1 MVKRYPGKDHTSRA
15 CEYGN
20 LVYFSAVS
28 APEQTSLYEQTA
40 AILREYDSMFAEL
53 GLKKSAIV
61 NAFVMLDTQDTEGF
75 VHAWKQWVEPDCEP
89 ATTMICGGLEGGRQV
104 QICLWA
110 ARTDAIRRVRLPE
123 DAGMLVCYEGVAYF
137 SAQSADGATLT
148 DKGRLPAL

>member
-75 VHAWKQWVEPDCEP
+75 VYACGLPGQTQSGVLDC
-89 ATTMICGGLEGGRQV
+89 Q
-104 QICLWA
+104 
-110 ARTDAIRRVRLPE
+110 RTRA
-123 DAGMLVCYEGVAYF
+123 C
-137 SAQSADGATLT
+137 
-148 DKGRLPAL
+148 

>member
-53 GLKKSAIV
+53 GLKKARLLMHLS
-61 NAFVMLDTQDTEGF
+61 
-75 VHAWKQWVEPDCEP
+75 
-89 ATTMICGGLEGGRQV
+89 
-104 QICLWA
+104 CLTH
-110 ARTDAIRRVRLPE
+110 RIRR
-123 DAGMLVCYEGVAYF
+123 
-137 SAQSADGATLT
+137 
-148 DKGRLPAL
+148 ALYMRGNSGWNPTVSPP